1 MVNRLNSYALEH
13 KELLQQV
20 IIFMKNNFLP
30 ILEKQAMAGTAMIK
44 NNDKLLQFPNVIDMI
59 IDVLHER
66 GYYCAVDIHNHYL
79 PVSFN
84 HDFNIGGNCKR
95 RVDCEI
101 ENSYTF
107 HISFNK
113 PTIKRGF

>member
-1 MVNRLNSYALEH
+1 MNRLNGYASEN
-13 KELLQQV
+13 KELLKHV
-20 IIFMKNNFLP
+20 VNFMKMNFLP
-30 ILEKQAMAGTAMIK
+30 ILEKQVMIG
-44 NNDKLLQFPNVIDMI
+44 NVIIQSDDKLLQIPGVIDMI

-66 GYYCAVDIHNHYL
+66 GYYCAVDKHSHYI
-79 PVSFN
+79 PVAFN
-84 HDFNIGGNCKR
+84 NDLNIGGNCKR